1 MKKIFK
7 SLLLIPAFAM
17 ALVGCSPEE
26 IVFSHEQPGF
36 DTQDGKI
43 LIEAI
48 LPTATAVDDEIYIA
62 GPFAGDSTAVVGNSS
77 YLLSHSTT
85 VSQKWGIYL
94 DPASFKD
101 GKTLA
106 DGFYFVNVQQG
117 IERSV
122 KNEDILHTLDAQAG
136 KSYNVYAERWRSFFE
151 TNTDVEE
158 TLPAHDGIRIYI
170 VDETGWDAIAL
181 YQWGDVNDFGGGW
194 PGSQVA
200 GTATIAGKAYPY
212 FEYDDDLMGLSQ
224 NLIFNNNGGGTQ
236 LADYAVTFDKADY
249 FLKVT
254 ADGVEELDSPVGG
267 VTLPAHDGFRVY
279 ITNNTSWDAIALYQW
294 GDVNDFGGGWP
305 GQAPSGTETIA
316 GTEYTYFEYGDDA
329 AGLSQNL
336 IFNNNGGGIQLADYA
351 ITFEE
356 ADYFLNVTDD
366 GVEALPNPAT
376 GGGGSVTPPE
386 PKPIEYGG
394 PKIYIQNKTGWPGKL
409 YAHYWDGTNNT
420 EWPGTEFETTET
432 VEGVDYLVIET
443 LAATKGKEV
452 GIIFHSDEDDENNRF
467 ETTVTLDVDRY
478 YVLEKDALTE
488 VESGV
493 RIIVKNNT
501 GWPGNIYA
509 HMWDD
514 EGTFGTDWP
523 GIAATGG
530 YFDNATYLVFLTPK
544 EAKGKTVN
552 VIFHSDEND
561 ADNRFQTVITLD
573 KDRFYVLDKEFT
585 FAEEEKKP
593 VNIYVDDQT
602 GWDAIALYMW
612 GDVNDLGGDWPGMQV
627 TKTEEIMGTT
637 YKVFT
642 IPNSKG
648 LAENLIFNNNGDGTQ
663 LADFALTFDKEE
675 YFLVVT
681 AEGVTLSER
690 PSIDPAKRV
699 TIYVD
704 DQTGWDAIA
713 LYMWGDKELAGGW
726 PGAQVNGT
734 EEIAGTT
741 YKTFVFENAIGLTEH
756 LIFNNNGGGTQLADF
771 DLTFSENEYYLKV
784 TAEGVTNI
792 GDPTMVTLY
801 VDDQTGWDAIALYQ
815 WGAVNDL
822 GGSWPGAQV
831 SGTEDIAGTTYKIF
845 KITGAMGLSQN
856 LIFNN
861 NGGSTQLADYA
872 ITFSKA
878 EYFLKVTASGV
889 EELADPR

>member
-7 SLLLIPAFAM
+7 SLFLIPVLAM
-17 ALVGCSPEE
+17 ALAGCAKDE
-26 IVFSHEQPGF
+26 IVFNHEQPAF
-36 DTQDGKI
+36 DTKDGQI

-48 LPTATAVDDEIYIA
+48 LPTATAADDEIYIA

-77 YLLSHSTT
+77 YLLTHSDKI
-85 VSQKWGIYL
+85 SQKWGVYL

-122 KNEDILHTLDAQAG
+122 KNEDILHTLDAQPG
-136 KSYNVYAERWRSFFE
+136 KSYNVYADRWRAFFE
-151 TNTDVEE
+151 SNTEVEE
-158 TLPAHDGIRIYI
+158 TLPEHDGIRIYI

-194 PGSQVA
+194 PGAQVA

-212 FEYDDDLMGLSQ
+212 FEYGDDLMGLNQ

-236 LADYAVTFDKADY
+236 LADYAVTFAKADY

-254 ADGVEELDSPVGG
+254 ADGVEELDSPIGG
-267 VTLPAHDGFRVY
+267 VKLPEHDGYRVY
-279 ITNNTSWDAIALYQW
+279 ITDNTGWDAIALYQW

-329 AGLSQNL
+329 AGLAQNL
-336 IFNNNGGGIQLADYA
+336 IFNNNGGGTQLADYA
-351 ITFEE
+351 LTFEE
-356 ADYFLNVTDD
+356 KDYFLNVTAE

-376 GGGGSVTPPE
+376 GEGGTVTPPE
-386 PKPIEYGG
+386 PAPIEYGG
-394 PKIYIQNKTGWPGKL
+394 PKIYIQNKTEWPGKL

-420 EWPGTEFETTET
+420 ECPGTEFATTET
-432 VEGVDYLVIET
+432 VEGVEYLVIET
-443 LAATKGKEV
+443 LAATKGKEI
-452 GIIFHSDEDDENNRF
+452 GIIFHSDENDSENRF
-467 ETTVTLDVDRY
+467 ETTVTLDTDRY
-478 YVLEKDALTE
+478 YVLEKGALTE

-493 RIIVKNNT
+493 RVIVKNNS

-514 EGTFGTDWP
+514 ESTFGTDWP
-523 GIAATGG
+523 GIAATNG
-530 YFDNATYLVFLTPK
+530 YFEGDNYLVFLTPVT
-544 EAKGKTVN
+544 AKGKTVN

-561 ADNRFQTVITLD
+561 AENRFQTVITLD

-612 GDVNDLGGDWPGMQV
+612 GDAEAGGSWPGLQV
-627 TKTEEIMGTT
+627 TRTEEIMGKTF
-637 YKVFT
+637 KVFT
-642 IPNSKG
+642 IANAKG
-648 LAENLIFNNNGDGTQ
+648 LAENLIFNNNGAGSQ

-713 LYMWGDKELAGGW
+713 LYMWGDQELAGGWAGAQPGGTAEIAGTTYKAFVFENALGLTENLIFNNNGGGTQLADFNLTFTENEYYLKVTAEGVTNTGNPTAVTIYVADQTGWDAIALYMWGDKELAGGW
-726 PGAQVNGT
+726 PGAQVSGT

-741 YKTFVFENAIGLTEH
+741 YKLFKFKDARGLTEH

-771 DLTFSENEYYLKV
+771 DLTF
-784 TAEGVTNI
+784 A
-792 GDPTMVTLY
+792 
-801 VDDQTGWDAIALYQ
+801 
-815 WGAVNDL
+815 
-822 GGSWPGAQV
+822 
-831 SGTEDIAGTTYKIF
+831 
-845 KITGAMGLSQN
+845 
-856 LIFNN
+856 
-861 NGGSTQLADYA
+861 
-872 ITFSKA
+872 KA
-878 EYFLKVTASGV
+878 EYFLTVTASGV
-889 EELADPR
+889 TETSDPR

>member
-194 PGSQVA
+194 PGQ
-200 GTATIAGKAYPY
+200 T
-212 FEYDDDLMGLSQ
+212 
-224 NLIFNNNGGGTQ
+224 
-236 LADYAVTFDKADY
+236 
-249 FLKVT
+249 
-254 ADGVEELDSPVGG
+254 
-267 VTLPAHDGFRVY
+267 
-279 ITNNTSWDAIALYQW
+279 
-294 GDVNDFGGGWP
+294 
-305 GQAPSGTETIA
+305 PSGTETIA

-394 PKIYIQNKTGWPGKL
+394 PKIYIQNKTGWPGKI

-602 GWDAIALYMW
+602 GWDAITLYMW
-612 GDVNDLGGDWPGMQV
+612 GDVNDLGGGWPGVQV
-627 TKTEEIMGTT
+627 ARTEEIMGTT

-648 LAENLIFNNNGDGTQ
+648 LAENLIFNNNNGGSQ

-713 LYMWGDKELAGGW
+713 LYMWGEKELAGGW

-741 YKTFVFENAIGLTEH
+741 YKIFKLKEAKGLTEH

-771 DLTFSENEYYLKV
+771 DLTF
-784 TAEGVTNI
+784 G
-792 GDPTMVTLY
+792 
-801 VDDQTGWDAIALYQ
+801 
-815 WGAVNDL
+815 
-822 GGSWPGAQV
+822 
-831 SGTEDIAGTTYKIF
+831 
-845 KITGAMGLSQN
+845 
-856 LIFNN
+856 
-861 NGGSTQLADYA
+861 
-872 ITFSKA
+872 KA

-889 EELADPR
+889 EEISDPR